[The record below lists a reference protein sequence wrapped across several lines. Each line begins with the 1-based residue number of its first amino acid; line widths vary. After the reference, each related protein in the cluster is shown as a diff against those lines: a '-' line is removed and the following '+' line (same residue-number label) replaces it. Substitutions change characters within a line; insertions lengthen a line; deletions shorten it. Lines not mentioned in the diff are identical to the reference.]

1 MQPIKVGIER
11 LDRCN
16 GTLLD
21 AEGLLIFILDDVV
34 EKNIFF
40 ANKLLQFVQWRIE
53 ECRNINIVGLL
64 KFLNN
69 PFSYNHELNINSKL
83 IFPSRARTNIKKL

>member
-40 ANKLLQFVQWRIE
+40 ANKLLQFVQ
-53 ECRNINIVGLL
+53 
-64 KFLNN
+64 
-69 PFSYNHELNINSKL
+69 
-83 IFPSRARTNIKKL
+83 